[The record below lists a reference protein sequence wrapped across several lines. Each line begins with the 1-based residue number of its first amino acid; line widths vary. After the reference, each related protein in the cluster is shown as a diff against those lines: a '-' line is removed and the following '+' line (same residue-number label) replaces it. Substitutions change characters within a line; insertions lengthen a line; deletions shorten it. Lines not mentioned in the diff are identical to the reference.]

1 VNKILAAAA
10 AASILLAPVV
20 ARSGEMPLPH
30 KLQGA
35 LFKKILLYD
44 RTLEGREDVAVSVV
58 PGADGGAADDLA
70 AALSDA
76 GLRATVTRSAQLGSS
91 LAGGSV
97 VYLMP
102 GALTPALQ
110 ELCASRKALTIA
122 GVPSWAERGE
132 VSIALDS
139 ADGKPVIVIN
149 LKRARNEGHEFSAQ
163 LLRLAKVVQ

>member
-1 VNKILAAAA
+1 MNRIFAATA
-10 AASILLAPVV
+10 AASIALASGA
-20 ARSGEMPLPH
+20 ARSAEMPLPH

-44 RTLEGREDVAVSVV
+44 RTLEGREEVPVYVV
-58 PGADGGAADDLA
+58 PGADSGAADDLA
-70 AALSDA
+70 AALGEA
-76 GLRATVTRSAQLGSS
+76 GLHATVTRSGQLGSA
-91 LAGGSV
+91 LAAGSV

-102 GALTPALQ
+102 GALTPGLQ

-139 ADGKPVIVIN
+139 AEGKPVILIN
-149 LKRARNEGHEFSAQ
+149 LRRARSEGHEFSAQ

>member
-1 VNKILAAAA
+1 MNKFLAAAA
-10 AASILLAPVV
+10 AASILLAPIV
-20 ARSGEMPLPH
+20 AFSGEMPLPH

-44 RTLEGREDVAVSVV
+44 RTLEGREEIAVSVI
-58 PGADGGAADDLA
+58 PGADAGAAEDLA

-76 GLRATVTRSAQLGSS
+76 GLRATVTKSAQLGSS

-122 GVPSWAERGE
+122 GIPSWAERGE

>member
-1 VNKILAAAA
+1 MNKILAAAT
-10 AASILLAPVV
+10 AASIVLTPFV

-44 RTLEGREDVAVSVV
+44 RTLEGREEITVYVI
-58 PGADGGAADDLA
+58 PGADGGAAEDLA
-70 AALSDA
+70 AALTDA
-76 GLRATVTRSAQLGSS
+76 GLRATVTKSAQLGSS
-91 LAGGSV
+91 IGGGAV

-139 ADGKPVIVIN
+139 AEGKPVIVIN